1 MTYIR
6 VIIIAERGN
15 VMKRISIR
23 KLIAGFLAVILII
36 AAAVPTRADDYL
48 EGEPDEIDTG
58 MVLPEMW
65 ELKDEGQCGDNV
77 FYKFD
82 NKTGVVRIYGTGE
95 TWDYDSMWGPNIWS
109 KIFQVNGDVFT
120 LKIDSGITEIKS
132 TFIPESGTLVNTI
145 LPKSLK
151 KIGPY
156 NFWYSNLPEYLFY
169 EGTLNDW
176 VKVTI
181 DSGNNF
187 DGVKILFQGK
197 WFTDVTEGKKF
208 FFKPVYWAIDRGITK
223 GHGPGTFQ
231 PYEACTR
238 AMIVTFLWNY
248 AGQPKVPGTTAFSD
262 VKPTDWFYQAV
273 SWAVKNGITSG
284 YGSGTFK
291 PNETCTRAMIVTFLK
306 NYLAKNIKVQYQP
319 LFPDV
324 KKSDWFSPAVIWAYE
339 NGITSGKGGY
349 FKPNDP
355 CTRGEAVSFLYNV
368 EKAK

>member
-1 MTYIR
+1 
-6 VIIIAERGN
+6 
-15 VMKRISIR
+15 MKRIFIINF
-23 KLIAGFLAVILII
+23 IAGFLAVILII
-36 AAAVPTRADDYL
+36 AAAVPARADDYL

-65 ELKDEGQCGDNV
+65 EKKDEGQCGDNV

-95 TWDYDSMWGPNIWS
+95 TWDYDQATWGPNVWS
-109 KIFQVNGDVFT
+109 KIFQVNGDVYT

-262 VKPTDWFYQAV
+262 VKPCLDGNHFRIRTRNLQA
-273 SWAVKNGITSG
+273 
-284 YGSGTFK
+284 
-291 PNETCTRAMIVTFLK
+291 E
-306 NYLAKNIKVQYQP
+306 
-319 LFPDV
+319 
-324 KKSDWFSPAVIWAYE
+324 
-339 NGITSGKGGY
+339 
-349 FKPNDP
+349 
-355 CTRGEAVSFLYNV
+355 
-368 EKAK
+368 